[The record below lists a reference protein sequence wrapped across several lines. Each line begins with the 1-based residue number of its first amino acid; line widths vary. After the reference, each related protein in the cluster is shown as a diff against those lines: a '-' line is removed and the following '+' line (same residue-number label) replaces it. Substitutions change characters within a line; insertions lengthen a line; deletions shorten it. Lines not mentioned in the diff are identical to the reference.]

1 MLVRDIMTRDVQL
14 LAPDDTLIEA
24 ARRMRDDDI
33 GSLPVAEGDRLVGYV
48 TDRDLVVRGLAE
60 GFSANTHIRDVM
72 TDQVLYC
79 FDDEE
84 VEEVAVNMADNQVRR
99 LPVLSREKRLVGIVA
114 LGDLATKGEDASA
127 EDALEGV
134 SRPTQQ

>member
-14 LAPDDTLIEA
+14 LAPHQTLRDA
-24 ARRMRDDDI
+24 ARLMRDDNI
-33 GSLPVAEGDRLVGYV
+33 GSLPVADGDRLVGYV

-60 GFSANTHIRDVM
+60 GVSADTHIRDVM

-79 FDDEE
+79 FEDED

-134 SRPTQQ
+134 SRPTR